1 MESISSNFIT
11 ACYFFRLPG
20 ELRNKIYEYALTT
33 ARPLLYAADQ
43 ENVFRLW
50 CPVPGQAEGYHEAN
64 KLRFVN
70 RQLYAEARGLSI
82 QYNDLLFTNFKD
94 AAVFLETYKHVE
106 RHMKCIYIRGPG
118 RKKEWE
124 DNPDIRQVAFFL
136 RKHPRIA
143 ARVVL
148 QHYSPND
155 EWSLPRIIS
164 HEITLK
170 QTHAYADKFF
180 VDEHREPLL
189 WDVMNQLESARF
201 HATPA
206 VFPPNLRFLFKDE
219 PLDPALLRKNIETN
233 ESVMR
238 IVVPKVRDGVEGWV
252 RLMAQA
258 VEEGV

>member
-1 MESISSNFIT
+1 M

-20 ELRNKIYEYALTT
+20 ELRNKIYGYALTT
-33 ARPLLYAADQ
+33 ARPLLHAADR

-50 CPVPGQAEGYHEAN
+50 CYTSEAEVGPHHESN
-64 KLRFVN
+64 QLRFVN
-70 RQLYAEARGLSI
+70 RQLYAETRGLSI

-106 RHMKCIYIRGPG
+106 RHMKCIYIHGSG
-118 RKKEWE
+118 RTKKLWE
-124 DNPDIRQVAFFL
+124 DDTDVRQVASLL
-136 RKHPRIA
+136 RKHPHIA
-143 ARVVL
+143 LRVVL
-148 QHYSPND
+148 QHDGPND
-155 EWSLPRIIS
+155 EWTLPRVIS
-164 HEITLK
+164 HEITIK

-206 VFPPNLRFLFKDE
+206 VFPANLRFLFMDE
-219 PLDPALLRKNIETN
+219 LFDPSLLRKKIEGN

-238 IVVPKVRDGVEGWV
+238 VVVPKVRDGVDGWV